1 MNQISA
7 LRIQA
12 ENGKIGYYVIYSTL
26 ASLLQSD
33 YSYTSSDPTVLWLR
47 GATEANAGRG
57 SLSELIRV
65 YSNTQAQLR
74 YGENVSNSLMQQASN
89 EVAKNLLK
97 NLFGE
102 GPNGVADYAIIP
114 DIDKIATH
122 DATAVGKILFN
133 RDLGDTSAEMQVNS
147 AWSGTL
153 LFTQLTSDPVS
164 YTHLRAHE
172 T

>member
-12 ENGKIGYYVIYSTL
+12 ENGQIGYHIIYSTL

-33 YSYTSSDPTVLWLR
+33 YSYTSSDPTVLCLR
-47 GATEANAGRG
+47 NATEANAGRG

-74 YGENVSNSLMQQASN
+74 YGENISNSLMQQASN

-102 GPNGVADYAIIP
+102 GDNGV
-114 DIDKIATH
+114 
-122 DATAVGKILFN
+122 
-133 RDLGDTSAEMQVNS
+133 GDQNFMYIS
-147 AWSGTL
+147 
-153 LFTQLTSDPVS
+153 
-164 YTHLRAHE
+164 
-172 T
+172 